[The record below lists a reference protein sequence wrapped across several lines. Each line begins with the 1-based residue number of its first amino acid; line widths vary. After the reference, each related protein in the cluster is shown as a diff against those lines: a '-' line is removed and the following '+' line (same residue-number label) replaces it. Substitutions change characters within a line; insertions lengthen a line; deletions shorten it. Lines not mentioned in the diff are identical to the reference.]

1 MSWEG
6 IRLMVDVIAEHKGVP
21 FTLEGCE
28 ISEGERSKRVMH
40 DWRMSVIRWLIL
52 QGGTDKGRF
61 EAWSNER
68 LMSKLYR
75 QMESLDTDI

>member
-1 MSWEG
+1 MTDRPSMKYMSFRARKVW
-6 IRLMVDVIAEHKGVP
+6 
-21 FTLEGCE
+21 GCE

-52 QGGTDKGRF
+52 QGWTDKGRF

-68 LMSKLYR
+68 LMSELYR